1 MQHSI
6 GKGVTCMSSL
16 LQVQSLTTSCD
27 SPTSFVMGTALEQPY
42 LHFDGTL
49 DQDPDDTG
57 TMQTMLEDILA
68 QDAGNEPF
76 LSNFMQDLGFFGE
89 DLPPQVGFL

>member
-1 MQHSI
+1 
-6 GKGVTCMSSL
+6 
-16 LQVQSLTTSCD
+16 
-27 SPTSFVMGTALEQPY
+27 LEQSY
-42 LHFDGTL
+42 LQFDGTL
-49 DQDPDDTG
+49 GQDLVDTG

-89 DLPPQVGFL
+89 DLPSQDGSL